1 MKSVNEEFRDASSE
15 FENNILDDTLKI
27 EETVTIE
34 KDIIKK
40 NKGRSKPDYWIS
52 PEDAVNFE
60 YEDSMQIGEIKEKL
74 NNLRDKTK
82 SKRVTSKSIMEYLT
96 NMGYMSEKF
105 VDGVWVKLIS
115 DEGQRQG
122 LQYIKCESKHG
133 FEYVV
138 IGISRQVQRMIVDHF
153 VRN

>member
-115 DEGQRQG
+115 EEGQR
-122 LQYIKCESKHG
+122 L
-133 FEYVV
+133 
-138 IGISRQVQRMIVDHF
+138 IGIMLIEF
-153 VRN
+153 ALKM

>member
-115 DEGQRQG
+115 EEGQRQG
-122 LQYIKCESKHG
+122 LHYIKCESKHG

-138 IGISRQVQRMIVDHF
+138 ISISRQVQRMIVDHF